1 MNFDLFRSKV
11 PRSALGA
18 ILIAS
23 LFGVSALRAQSVD
36 PVQSAPPQNVTA
48 NASEERFPFSVET
61 IKIEGGAELVTIFYR
76 TNGTFD
82 IRGPEESKFVPLLS
96 VLRDTLGDEVME
108 NDRLRHVW

>member
-11 PRSALGA
+11 LRSALGA

-23 LFGVSALRAQSVD
+23 LFGASALRAQSVD

-48 NASEERFPFSVET
+48 SDASEERFPFSVET

-96 VLRDTLGDEVME
+96 VL
-108 NDRLRHVW
+108 